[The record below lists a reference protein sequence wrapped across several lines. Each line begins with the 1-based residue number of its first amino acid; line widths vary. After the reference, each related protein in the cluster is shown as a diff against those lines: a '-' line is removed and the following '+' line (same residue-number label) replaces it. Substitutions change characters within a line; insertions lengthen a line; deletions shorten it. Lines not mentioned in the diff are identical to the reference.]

1 MRKRRLSK
9 VGINTKLIIDVAA
22 ASLIVQKAPGLIDMV
37 VALPESI
44 KAVAGVGAAY
54 LVGSFMKRPD
64 LANAGIALG
73 VIDFVSPMIDSV
85 IGGTQ
90 TSQLI
95 PSSTGSGTVAILPG
109 SAGSAGS
116 AIVDPS
122 RIGDYIR
129 LQNYVYNPANRMNYD
144 AYAGSYSNN

>member
-85 IGGTQ
+85 IGTSSPSPIVRTPGT
-90 TSQLI
+90 I
-95 PSSTGSGTVAILPG
+95 PVGALPG
-109 SAGSAGS
+109 VTGQAGEPGS
-116 AIVDPS
+116 LA
-122 RIGDYIR
+122 DYIR
-129 LQNYVYNPANRMNYD
+129 LQSYVYNPANRMNYD